1 MNDLSVCNK
10 LILNCV
16 LHGDYQKFI
25 NDANKECPHCA
36 VENAK
41 KIKTE
46 EINLKKIGFR
56 LGVKSITVQCER
68 HGESRFN
75 VPEFMIGI
83 VNECPHCANDKRKEV
98 IQPKIKQVIDMQFRE
113 SGIPENCINHRF
125 STIDASRSPKQQ
137 TITERLIMYIKNLA
151 EKGTS
156 YGEKNILLSGNMG
169 TGKTLY
175 ASILLKEVLR
185 RSLDKNI
192 SDEKDIRLKS
202 SLSVQFVSEPM
213 LLNEITAT
221 WKSNTEN
228 SKALMERLASK
239 SILCI
244 DDVGAITSTH
254 AHLLDFYASLL
265 DERYKRRLPTIITS
279 NLHYEDL
286 RLAIG
291 TRSVDRF
298 MEKNRI
304 IVANFDWQGY
314 RSGEVGTDELEIF

>member
-1 MNDLSVCNK
+1 MSDLNVNTRLS
-10 LILNCV
+10 LQCV
-16 LHGDYQKFI
+16 LHGEYEKFI
-25 NDANKECPHCA
+25 TEENKTCPYCA

-41 KIKTE
+41 KSNINEVETKKARFHLEIKT
-46 EINLKKIGFR
+46 
-56 LGVKSITVQCER
+56 VTVNCDI
-68 HGESRFN
+68 HGLIKFN
-75 VPEFMIGI
+75 VPEFM
-83 VNECPHCANDKRKEV
+83 VNKATECPQCASKKRADGIK
-98 IQPKIKQVIDMQFRE
+98 PKIEKVIELQFKE
-113 SGIPENCINHRF
+113 SGIPENYLTERF

-137 TITERLIMYIKNLA
+137 KITGRLVQYVRDLA
-151 EKGTS
+151 LQGTS
-156 YGEKNILLSGNMG
+156 YGAKNILLSGNMG

-185 RSLDKNI
+185 RSLVENVT
-192 SDEKDIRLKS
+192 DEKDIRLKGG
-202 SLSVQFVSEPM
+202 LSVQFVSEPM
-213 LLNEITAT
+213 LLNDITAT

-279 NLHYEDL
+279 NLQYDDL

-291 TRSVDRF
+291 ARSVDRF

-304 IVANFDWQGY
+304 IVANFDWHGY
-314 RSGEVGTDELEIF
+314 RSSEQGTDEIEMF